1 MAKKQTRKQVI
12 FEEAAKLFRDKGY
25 LATSVRELAD
35 KVGLE
40 PSSLYSHIK
49 SKEEILQK
57 ICFDNAQK
65 FIEGI
70 NEIEKL
76 NSTPSE
82 KLKALI
88 ALHVTIATED
98 STSVTVFN
106 DEWRHLSEDALNEFL
121 VLRRDYE
128 NRFKTIIKKGIE
140 LGEFKNINPS
150 VALYT
155 ILTSVRW
162 LHYWYKPDRELT
174 PADIEKDIC
183 TLLIKGLKE

>member
-1 MAKKQTRKQVI
+1 MAKKQTRKQLI

-57 ICFDNAQK
+57 ICFDSAQK
-65 FIEGI
+65 FIDGI

-76 NSTPSE
+76 NATPSE

-88 ALHVTIATED
+88 ALHITIATED

-106 DEWRHLSEDALNEFL
+106 DEWRHLSQDVLKEFL

-128 NRFKTIIKKGIE
+128 SRFKRIIKKGIE

-150 VALYT
+150 IALYT

-162 LHYWYKPDRELT
+162 LHYWYKPGRQLSPT
-174 PADIEKDIC
+174 DIEKDIC